1 MLPKMIAIATLL
13 PLVAAVACYFIRIK
27 LVRSFIV
34 LVCGVCVAT
43 ASLALLW
50 HGAFT
55 YSPGRVFGISWDS
68 IITLADFSLLFV
80 ILYYAFRLKNQLIKI
95 FAVLQIIP
103 LAFFELFIVDH
114 AEEVPAFF
122 ADNLSL
128 IMVAIIS
135 IVGSLICFFAIPYM
149 KEHEEHLHLEKSR
162 QPQFFFYLVLFIG
175 AMNGLV
181 LSNNILWL
189 YFFFEVTTFCS
200 FILIG
205 HDKTEI
211 ATHNATRALR
221 LNSLGGVAFVFG
233 MIAAYSVLGTLN
245 LQKIIA
251 AGPMAGAM
259 LVPLGLICL
268 AGFTKAAQIPFQSW
282 LLGAMVAPT
291 PVSALLH
298 SSTMV
303 KAGVYIVLR
312 LAPAY
317 AGTFL
322 SEGIALCGAFTFIAC
337 AAIAISQSN
346 GKKILA
352 YSTISNL
359 GLIICCAGINTPWSI
374 TAAIILI
381 IFHAVSKALLFLCV
395 GTIEQEIG
403 SRDIEDM
410 HGLYLK
416 MPRTAIITIIGI
428 MTMVIPPFGIM
439 LGKWMAIESATGDI
453 FVVAMLAMGSALS
466 VIFWVRWA
474 GIMLTAPLR
483 KGVPAEKQAL
493 LTRLSLT
500 TLSACSVILSL
511 SSPVIYSHLI
521 KPMIAGKGFSIN
533 MGIFSSPAGV
543 FAVYPIFIVL
553 AAAFIYAWIETKKSA
568 SAENSTTYMCGANVA
583 EKGTQAFIGPMNQA
597 VSIRSSNY
605 YMENIFGEERL
616 TIAVNFIAIF
626 LIVLMLGGAL

>member
-1 MLPKMIAIATLL
+1 MLPMIIAIAILL
-13 PLVAAVACYFIRIK
+13 PLVAAVACYFLRVSAIRS
-27 LVRSFIV
+27 LIV
-34 LVCGVCVAT
+34 LVTGVCVAI
-43 ASLALLW
+43 ASLALF
-50 HGAFT
+50 GQGSFT
-55 YSPGRVFGISWDS
+55 YSPGTAFGIGWDS
-68 IITLADFSLLFV
+68 IVTLADFVLLFV

-95 FAVLQIIP
+95 FAVLQIVP
-103 LAFFELFIVDH
+103 LAFFEFFMVDH
-114 AEEVPAFF
+114 AKEVPAFF

-181 LSNNILWL
+181 LANNILWL

-200 FILIG
+200 FMLIG
-205 HDKTEI
+205 HDQTEI
-211 ATHNATRALR
+211 AVKNATRALW
-221 LNSLGGVAFVFG
+221 LNSLGGVSFVFG
-233 MIAAYSVLGTLN
+233 MIYAYTVSGTLS
-245 LQKIIA
+245 LQEIIA

-259 LVPLGLICL
+259 LVPLGLLCL

-346 GKKILA
+346 GKKVLA

-359 GLIICCAGINTPWSI
+359 GLIICCAGINSPWSI

-395 GTIEQEIG
+395 GTIEHGIG
-403 SRDIEDM
+403 SRNIEDM

-428 MTMVIPPFGIM
+428 MTMVLPPFGVL
-439 LGKWMAIESATGDI
+439 LGKWMAIESATGDM
-453 FVVAMLAMGSALS
+453 FVVTMLAMGSALS

-474 GIMLTAPLR
+474 GILLTAPIR
-483 KGVPAEKQAL
+483 KGVPAEKQSI
-493 LTRLSLT
+493 LTRIPLT
-500 TLSACSVILSL
+500 GLAAGSVILSL
-511 SSPVIYSHLI
+511 LSPVIYSSLI
-521 KPMIAGKGFSIN
+521 KPMIGKGFDIS
-533 MGIFSSPAGV
+533 MGIFSTPAGV

-553 AAAFIYAWIETKKSA
+553 AAAFIYAWMETKKSSTEQN
-568 SAENSTTYMCGANVA
+568 SATYMCGANVLD
-583 EKGTQAFIGPMNQA
+583 KDSQAFIGPMNQPVEISA
-597 VSIRSSNY
+597 SNY
-605 YMENIFGEERL
+605 YLEKVFGEDKL
-616 TIAVNFIAIF
+616 TVAVNFIAMF

>member
-1 MLPKMIAIATLL
+1 MMIAIAILL
-13 PLVAAVACYFIRIK
+13 PLVAAAGCYFLRVSAIRS
-27 LVRSFIV
+27 LIV
-34 LVCGVCVAT
+34 LACGVCVAA
-43 ASLALLW
+43 ASLALL
-50 HGAFT
+50 GQGSFT
-55 YSPGRVFGISWDS
+55 YSPGTFLGISWNS
-68 IITLADFSLLFV
+68 LVTLADFFLLFV
-80 ILYYAFRLKNQLIKI
+80 ILYYAFRLKSQLIKI
-95 FAVLQIIP
+95 FAILQIIP
-103 LAFFELFIVDH
+103 LAIFELFVVDH
-114 AEEVPAFF
+114 AQEVPAFF
-122 ADNLSL
+122 ADSLSL

-149 KEHEEHLHLEKSR
+149 KEHEEHLHLEKSK

-181 LSNNILWL
+181 LANNILWL

-200 FILIG
+200 FMLIG
-205 HDKTEI
+205 HDQTEI
-211 ATHNATRALR
+211 AVKNATRALWM
-221 LNSLGGVAFVFG
+221 NSLGGVAFVFG
-233 MIAAYSVLGTLN
+233 MIAAYSQAGTLD
-245 LQKIIA
+245 LQAMIA

-259 LVPLGLICL
+259 LVPLGLLCL
-268 AGFTKAAQIPFQSW
+268 AGFTKAAQVPFQSW

-322 SEGIALCGAFTFIAC
+322 SQGIALCGAFTFIAC

-359 GLIICCAGINTPWSI
+359 GLIICCAGINTPWAI

-395 GTIEQEIG
+395 GTIEHGIG

-416 MPRTAIITIIGI
+416 MPRTAIITIVGVL
-428 MTMVIPPFGIM
+428 TMVLPPFGVL
-439 LGKWMAIESATGDI
+439 LGKWMAIESASGDI
-453 FVVAMLAMGSALS
+453 FVVVMLAMGSALS
-466 VIFWVRWA
+466 VVFWARWA
-474 GIMLTAPLR
+474 GILLTAPIR
-483 KGVPAEKQAL
+483 KGVPAERQAMLTSLPLTL
-493 LTRLSLT
+493 L
-500 TLSACSVILSL
+500 AAGAVILSL
-511 SSPVIYSHLI
+511 GSPLIYTSLI
-521 KPMIAGKGFSIN
+521 QPMIGEGFSISI
-533 MGIFSSPAGV
+533 GTFSSPAGV
-543 FAVYPIFIVL
+543 FAVYPLFIVL
-553 AAAFIYAWIETKKSA
+553 GAAFVYAWIETKKSA
-568 SAENSTTYMCGANVA
+568 SDSSSATYMCGANVA
-583 EKGTQAFIGPMNQA
+583 EEGTQAFIGPMNQPVTIGA
-597 VSIRSSNY
+597 GNY
-605 YMENIFGEERL
+605 YLSAIFGEDRL
-616 TIAVNFIAIF
+616 TVAVNFIAMF

>member
-1 MLPKMIAIATLL
+1 MIIAIAILL
-13 PLVAAVACYFIRIK
+13 PLVAAVACYFLRVSAIRS
-27 LVRSFIV
+27 LIV
-34 LVCGVCVAT
+34 LVTGVCVAI
-43 ASLALLW
+43 ASLALF
-50 HGAFT
+50 GQGSFT
-55 YSPGRVFGISWDS
+55 YSPGTAFGIGWDS
-68 IITLADFSLLFV
+68 IVTLADFVLLFV

-95 FAVLQIIP
+95 FAVLQIVP
-103 LAFFELFIVDH
+103 LAFFEFFMVDH
-114 AEEVPAFF
+114 AKEVPAFF

-181 LSNNILWL
+181 LANNILWL

-200 FILIG
+200 FMLIG
-205 HDKTEI
+205 HDQTEI
-211 ATHNATRALR
+211 AVKNATRALW
-221 LNSLGGVAFVFG
+221 LNSLGGVSFVFG
-233 MIAAYSVLGTLN
+233 MIYAYTVSGTLS
-245 LQKIIA
+245 LQEIIA

-259 LVPLGLICL
+259 LVPLGLLCL

-346 GKKILA
+346 GKKVLA

-395 GTIEQEIG
+395 GTIEHGIG
-403 SRDIEDM
+403 SRNIEDM

-428 MTMVIPPFGIM
+428 MTMVLPPFGVL
-439 LGKWMAIESATGDI
+439 LGKWMAIESATGDM
-453 FVVAMLAMGSALS
+453 FVVTMLAMGSALS

-474 GIMLTAPLR
+474 GILLTAPIR
-483 KGVPAEKQAL
+483 KGIPAEKQSM
-493 LTRLSLT
+493 LTRIPLT
-500 TLSACSVILSL
+500 GLAAGSVILSL
-511 SSPVIYSHLI
+511 LSPVIYSSLI
-521 KPMIAGKGFSIN
+521 KPMIGKGFDIS
-533 MGIFSSPAGV
+533 MGIFSTPAGV

-553 AAAFIYAWIETKKSA
+553 AAAFIYAWMETKKSSTEQN
-568 SAENSTTYMCGANVA
+568 SATYMCGANVLD
-583 EKGTQAFIGPMNQA
+583 KDSQAFIGPMNQPVEISA
-597 VSIRSSNY
+597 SNY
-605 YMENIFGEERL
+605 YLEKVFGEDKL
-616 TIAVNFIAIF
+616 TVAVNFIAMF